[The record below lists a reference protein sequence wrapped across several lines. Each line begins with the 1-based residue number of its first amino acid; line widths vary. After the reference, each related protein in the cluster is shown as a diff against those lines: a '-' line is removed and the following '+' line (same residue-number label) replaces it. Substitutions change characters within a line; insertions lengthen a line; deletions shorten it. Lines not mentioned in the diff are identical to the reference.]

1 MRYNINARLIYD
13 ATDGTLT
20 LPGSTEPDSQL
31 SITASALLYYF
42 LRHTDVI
49 SRDEVLKKV
58 WDDNGL
64 TSSNSNLNQYLSMLR
79 KTCRHYDIDNI
90 IVTVSRG
97 MLQLNPDLAI
107 EIIDS
112 SPMVS
117 SASEARAA
125 PEAERPQEPA
135 APVPPTAREE
145 RAAST
150 SHSRG
155 ACWYMAGASL
165 LTIALLLV
173 IFAFAGSNPAR
184 PITLTPM
191 SHSQCELLASEEML
205 RSVSATAYGKNFDE
219 VRQRLKLECKPGE
232 RLVFFYGDR
241 LETNGLGRVFLAHC
255 AMHEDNP
262 FSYCDNYF
270 YYSWKPQ

>member
-1 MRYNINARLIYD
+1 MRYNIHGRLIYD

-20 LPGSTEPDSQL
+20 LPGSDEADSQL
-31 SITASALLYYF
+31 SITANALLWFF
-42 LRHTDVI
+42 LRHTDVV

-79 KTCRHYDIDNI
+79 KTFRHYDIDNI

-97 MLQLNPDLAI
+97 LLQLNPDLTIEMLDAI
-107 EIIDS
+107 
-112 SPMVS
+112 P
-117 SASEARAA
+117 
-125 PEAERPQEPA
+125 EPA
-135 APVPPTAREE
+135 PPQPAIDPEPAQTTAPPEQKPVSTRRARG
-145 RAAST
+145 T
-150 SHSRG
+150 
-155 ACWYMAGASL
+155 CWYLAGGCL

-173 IFAFAGSNPAR
+173 VCSFLGTSKSR
-184 PITLTPM
+184 PIMLTQM
-191 SHSQCELLASEEML
+191 SHSQCELLASDEML
-205 RSVSATAYGKNFDE
+205 RSVAGTAYGKNFDA

-232 RLVFFYGDR
+232 RFVFFYGDR

>member
-1 MRYNINARLIYD
+1 MRYNIHGRLIYD

-20 LPGSTEPDSQL
+20 IPGSNEADSQL
-31 SITASALLYYF
+31 SITANALLWFF
-42 LRHTDVI
+42 LRHTAVV

-79 KTCRHYDIDNI
+79 KTFRHYDIDNI

-97 MLQLNPDLAI
+97 LLQLNPDLTI
-107 EIIDS
+107 EMLDA
-112 SPMVS
+112 SPEPEPTPAHAS
-117 SASEARAA
+117 SEAAA
-125 PEAERPQEPA
+125 PEEHNPA
-135 APVPPTAREE
+135 PTRHARG
-145 RAAST
+145 T
-150 SHSRG
+150 
-155 ACWYMAGASL
+155 CWYLAGVCL
-165 LTIALLLV
+165 LTISLLLV
-173 IFAFAGSNPAR
+173 VCSFLGSSESR
-184 PITLTPM
+184 PITLTQM
-191 SHSQCELLASEEML
+191 SHSQCELLASDEML
-205 RSVSATAYGKNFDE
+205 RSVAGTAYGKNFDA

-232 RLVFFYGDR
+232 RFVFFYGDR

>member
-20 LPGSTEPDSQL
+20 LPGSDEPDSQL
-31 SITASALLYYF
+31 SITASALLYFF
-42 LRHTDVI
+42 LRHTGVV

-79 KTCRHYDIDNI
+79 KTFRHYDIDNI

-97 MLQLNPDLAI
+97 MLQLNQDLSI
-107 EIIDS
+107 ELLDAGPALADVPS
-112 SPMVS
+112 
-117 SASEARAA
+117 
-125 PEAERPQEPA
+125 PA
-135 APVPPTAREE
+135 APPGEPAGAGRETIPP
-145 RAAST
+145 AASP
-150 SHSRG
+150 HARG
-155 ACWYMAGASL
+155 MCWYLAGGCL
-165 LTIALLLV
+165 LVIALLLV
-173 IFAFAGSNPAR
+173 AFTFAGTHVAR
-184 PITLTPM
+184 PINLTLM
-191 SHSQCELLASEEML
+191 NHSQCELLASDEML

-219 VRQRLKLECKPGE
+219 VRQRLKLSCKPGE
-232 RLVFFYGDR
+232 RFVFFYGDR

>member
-20 LPGSTEPDSQL
+20 LPGSDEPDSQL
-31 SITASALLYYF
+31 SITASALLYFF
-42 LRHTDVI
+42 LRHPGVV

-79 KTCRHYDIDNI
+79 KTFRHYDIDNI
-90 IVTVSRG
+90 IITVSRG
-97 MLQLNPDLAI
+97 MLQLNQDLS
-107 EIIDS
+107 IDMIDAEPS
-112 SPMVS
+112 GVDTPNH
-117 SASEARAA
+117 SETPAEAA
-125 PEAERPQEPA
+125 TATTTLPA
-135 APVPPTAREE
+135 AGL
-145 RAAST
+145 
-150 SHSRG
+150 HSRG
-155 ACWYMAGASL
+155 MCWYLSGVCL
-165 LTIALLLV
+165 LIIALLLV
-173 IFAFAGSNPAR
+173 TFSIVGTNVAR
-184 PITLTPM
+184 PINLTLIN
-191 SHSQCELLASEEML
+191 HSQCELLVSDEML
-205 RSVSATAYGKNFDE
+205 RPVSAYGKNFDE
-219 VRQRLKLECKPGE
+219 VRQRLRLSCKPGE
-232 RLVFFYGDR
+232 RFVFFYGDR

>member
-20 LPGSTEPDSQL
+20 LPGSDEPDSQL
-31 SITASALLYYF
+31 SITASALLYFF
-42 LRHTDVI
+42 LRHTGVV

-79 KTCRHYDIDNI
+79 KPFRHYDIDNI

-97 MLQLNPDLAI
+97 MLQLNQDLSI
-107 EIIDS
+107 ELLDAG
-112 SPMVS
+112 P
-117 SASEARAA
+117 ALTEGANPPLRAVETV
-125 PEAERPQEPA
+125 PPA
-135 APVPPTAREE
+135 ATTPPTNSPHAR
-145 RAAST
+145 
-150 SHSRG
+150 G
-155 ACWYMAGASL
+155 MCWYLAGGCL
-165 LTIALLLV
+165 LIIALLLV
-173 IFAFAGSNPAR
+173 AFTFAGTHVAR
-184 PITLTPM
+184 PINLTLIN
-191 SHSQCELLASEEML
+191 HSQCELLASDEML

-219 VRQRLKLECKPGE
+219 VRQRLKLGCKPGE
-232 RLVFFYGDR
+232 RFVFFYGDR

>member
-1 MRYNINARLIYD
+1 MRYNIHGRLIYD
-13 ATDGTLT
+13 AMDGTLT
-20 LPGSTEPDSQL
+20 LPGSDEADSQL
-31 SITASALLYYF
+31 SITANALLWFF
-42 LRHTDVI
+42 LRHTEVV

-79 KTCRHYDIDNI
+79 KTFRHYDIDNI

-97 MLQLNPDLAI
+97 LLQLNPDLTI
-107 EIIDS
+107 ERLDA
-112 SPMVS
+112 SPEPEQPPAAEAEPDPAAVPEEQKAVS
-117 SASEARAA
+117 SRHARG
-125 PEAERPQEPA
+125 
-135 APVPPTAREE
+135 T
-145 RAAST
+145 
-150 SHSRG
+150 
-155 ACWYMAGASL
+155 CWYLAGGCL

-173 IFAFAGSNPAR
+173 ICSFLGGNTSH
-184 PITLTPM
+184 PITLTQM
-191 SHSQCELLASEEML
+191 RHSQCELLASDEML
-205 RSVSATAYGKNFDE
+205 RSVAGTAYGKNFDA

-232 RLVFFYGDR
+232 RFVFFYGDR